1 MRNGQAI
8 WYARRKVV
16 ENATMPEYEKPVKV
30 VLRNNYFT
38 CQPATAGGALAVF
51 AYGENIYKT
60 WTCTANAR
68 LFGDKIGEG
77 DLFWVDGRKPE
88 SNTDDYSANAVVK
101 TVSVSAFVMSIVLE
115 TNQNETDD

>member
-1 MRNGQAI
+1 MRNGQSV
-8 WYARRKVV
+8 WHARRKAVD
-16 ENATMPEYEKPVKV
+16 NAVMPEYEKPVEI

-38 CQPATAGGALAVF
+38 CQPATSGGALAVF

-60 WTCTANAR
+60 WTCSANAR
-68 LFGDKIGEG
+68 VFGEKIAEG

-88 SNTDDYSANAVVK
+88 SDKDDYSANAVVK
-101 TVSVSAFVMSIVLE
+101 TASVSAFVMSIVLE

>member
-1 MRNGQAI
+1 MRNGQSI
-8 WYARRKVV
+8 WYARRKTV
-16 ENATMPEYEKPVKV
+16 ENAVMPEYEKPVEI

-38 CQPATAGGALAVF
+38 CKPATSGGALAVF

-60 WTCTANAR
+60 WTCSANAR
-68 LFGDKIGEG
+68 VFGGKIAEG

-88 SNTDDYSANAVVK
+88 SDKDDYSANAVVK
-101 TVSVSAFVMSIVLE
+101 TESVSAFVMSIVLE